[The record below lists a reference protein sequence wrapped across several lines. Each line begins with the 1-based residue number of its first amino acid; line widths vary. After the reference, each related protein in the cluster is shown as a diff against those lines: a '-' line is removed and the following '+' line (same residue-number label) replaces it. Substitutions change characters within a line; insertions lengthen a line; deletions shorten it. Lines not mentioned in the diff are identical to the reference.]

1 MFSNLGRQ
9 KTRIRDVLRPSRI
22 EGEQELKQIVEGATR
37 TGNNIVD
44 LFQRNFGLDEL
55 DASALAGVVL
65 PAKGKYFSSSFFFL
79 TLFGF
84 WIIHFS
90 ILPTTSSSTR
100 SIPILFLSTSHFSFI
115 FILSFFWFSLFYL
128 MFGIFTQPGNLIFLC
143 LATFLFL
150 SLKFLTFRSDPKNRS
165 YY

>member
-22 EGEQELKQIVEGATR
+22 EGGQELKQIVEGATR

-65 PAKGKYFSSSFFFL
+65 SAKGKYFSSSFFFL
-79 TLFGF
+79 TLFGI

-90 ILPTTSSSTR
+90 ILPTSAITR
-100 SIPILFLSTSHFSFI
+100 T
-115 FILSFFWFSLFYL
+115 
-128 MFGIFTQPGNLIFLC
+128 
-143 LATFLFL
+143 
-150 SLKFLTFRSDPKNRS
+150 R
-165 YY
+165 